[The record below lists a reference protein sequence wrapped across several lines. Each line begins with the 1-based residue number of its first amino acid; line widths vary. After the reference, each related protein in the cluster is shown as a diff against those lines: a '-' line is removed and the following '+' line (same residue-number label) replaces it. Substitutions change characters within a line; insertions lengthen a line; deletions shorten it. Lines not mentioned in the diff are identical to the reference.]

1 MPHDFKL
8 IVRDIKGAE
17 GPCVDLQGRVFMVGP
32 NQGRIIQ
39 VNPDGSTRDIA
50 KYDGIPAGLQL
61 DRAGNLWCADMK
73 RGVTKVTAE
82 GVLTYEVTTFEDKPI
97 RGCNDCSFDSQGNLY
112 LTAPAGSGKGKPN
125 GEVYCRL
132 SNGEVR
138 RLDTGYEFCN
148 GLAVSSNDALLI
160 VAETMTKKLWAFDIT
175 APGVVANKRHWAT
188 LPGTHEGG
196 PDGIDF
202 DEQGHLLATNWG
214 GSAIEIFDPTGNH
227 LGQIKTPFAKPSN
240 VHFKGPGSKELL
252 ITEHDTHGLWQ
263 TTHDCA
269 GQKQYGWK

>member
-39 VNPDGSTRDIA
+39 VNPDGSTRDLA

-82 GVLTYEVTTFEDKPI
+82 GVLTFEVTTFEDKPI

-125 GEVYCRL
+125 G
-132 SNGEVR
+132 
-138 RLDTGYEFCN
+138 
-148 GLAVSSNDALLI
+148 
-160 VAETMTKKLWAFDIT
+160 
-175 APGVVANKRHWAT
+175 
-188 LPGTHEGG
+188 
-196 PDGIDF
+196 DF
-202 DEQGHLLATNWG
+202 QMAKSDDSTPATN
-214 GSAIEIFDPTGNH
+214 SATAWRSAAT
-227 LGQIKTPFAKPSN
+227 TPCSSSRRP
-240 VHFKGPGSKELL
+240 
-252 ITEHDTHGLWQ
+252 
-263 TTHDCA
+263 
-269 GQKQYGWK
+269 